1 MSEWSQNDG
10 SMCDANEAGVLQRD
24 LGGDCPLTTLLVRH
38 QTQNFVFKKEKT

>member
-24 LGGDCPLTTLLVRH
+24 LGGDCLTDNLVS
-38 QTQNFVFKKEKT
+38 QTSNSELCI